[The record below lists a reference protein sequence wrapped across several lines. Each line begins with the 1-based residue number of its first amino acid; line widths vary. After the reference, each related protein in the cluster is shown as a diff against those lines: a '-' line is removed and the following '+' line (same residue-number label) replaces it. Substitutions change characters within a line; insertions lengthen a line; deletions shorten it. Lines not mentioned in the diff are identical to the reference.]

1 MSANYF
7 PAARNITSSYDVGML
22 QETGRIFALSNYDKR
37 KLALR
42 KYLLVDVINEFA
54 SSKENE
60 DMKEEVAARSKPRK
74 KKKKK
79 KKKTSARKTRAT
91 NGKKVAMREKKRKK
105 HWRELKANTTEK
117 KWTSYP
123 RLLRARGKI
132 QLAVAGSD
140 RRRMYALSYAMLCP
154 LVSLGRHRYKCI
166 SCTSAFP
173 FNSVSLPWLDDDPS
187 TKGHSSLV
195 VFILFLLVVLLFLGE
210 TCR

>member
-1 MSANYF
+1 MY
-7 PAARNITSSYDVGML
+7 YHKYV
-22 QETGRIFALSNYDKR
+22 R
-37 KLALR
+37 KELFGEKWFYQRVQNER
-42 KYLLVDVINEFA
+42 KYPKIYVDVINEFA

-140 RRRMYALSYAMLCP
+140 RRRMYALGYAMACP
-154 LVSLGRHRYKCI
+154 LVLLGRHRYKFLGLSI
-166 SCTSAFP
+166 QFSF
-173 FNSVSLPWLDDDPS
+173 
-187 TKGHSSLV
+187 SSLA
-195 VFILFLLVVLLFLGE
+195 
-210 TCR
+210 RR